1 HTVSV
6 YHDGYFPT
14 SKKIDI
20 TSSMTLNFNLLKEPS
35 KVSSNMTRNATTA
48 IGYNV
53 TVSDVLD
60 EKGFVAV
67 NFTATKNG
75 TLLVSIPYNDMKN
88 ATISEVLN
96 SSIYIN
102 GVKDKNFSIT
112 ITSNYTVI
120 LKVYN
125 LSGDPTLYWTY
136 SPAAVLPTA
145 PPPPFRLSILEEGI
159 IIGAIVAVVALVG
172 VIIVRKKN
180 R

>member
-1 HTVSV
+1 MINRNSM
-6 YHDGYFPT
+6 F
-14 SKKIDI
+14 
-20 TSSMTLNFNLLKEPS
+20 SS
-35 KVSSNMTRNATTA
+35 RNRDR
-48 IGYNV
+48 I
-53 TVSDVLD
+53 
-60 EKGFVAV
+60 
-67 NFTATKNG
+67 
-75 TLLVSIPYNDMKN
+75 
-88 ATISEVLN
+88 
-96 SSIYIN
+96 
-102 GVKDKNFSIT
+102 

-145 PPPPFRLSILEEGI
+145 PPAPFRLSLLEVGI